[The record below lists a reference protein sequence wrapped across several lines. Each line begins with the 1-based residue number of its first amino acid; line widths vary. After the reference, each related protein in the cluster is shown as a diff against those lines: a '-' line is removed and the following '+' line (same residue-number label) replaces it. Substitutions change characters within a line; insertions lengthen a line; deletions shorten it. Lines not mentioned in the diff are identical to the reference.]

1 MANKEDELAKKLGSN
16 IKKYR
21 KILNLTQFELSIQ
34 ADIAEDYLQS
44 LELGRRKPSLDVLA
58 KIADALKVELYELL
72 K

>member
-1 MANKEDELAKKLGSN
+1 MANKEDELANKLGSY

-44 LELGRRKPSLDVLA
+44 LEVGRRKPSLDVLA

>member
-21 KILNLTQFELSIQ
+21 KTLNLTQFELSIQ

-44 LELGRRKPSLDVLA
+44 LEVGRRKPSLDVLA

>member
-44 LELGRRKPSLDVLA
+44 LEVGRRKPSLRVLA

>member
-44 LELGRRKPSLDVLA
+44 LKVGRRKPSLDVLA

>member
-44 LELGRRKPSLDVLA
+44 LEVGRRKPSLDVIA